1 MYFIVQLIKIIFILG
16 SIFLASFSMAEVTI
30 IQFVEVG
37 PLNLNKNGIVEVLE
51 NNNIPYKYYNA
62 QGQASLAKQIINK
75 VISEDDNLIV
85 TITTPVTLLAISSR
99 TNASQ
104 PIVFS
109 AVSQPFGAKVIK
121 KDSYLENHITGA
133 TDHPPIDKT
142 VEFIDEFFKPKKI
155 GFLYCNSEPNS
166 VESLKELKRLVAGK
180 YEIIEAPITNSGM
193 MKTTV
198 DKLAGQVDLVYV
210 PLDSTVLSSLELATR
225 VLSRHNVP
233 VIANDPDTLAK
244 GVTAAV
250 GFNEYEVGK
259 EAGRKIVRILNAKNN
274 NDDLADLKIT
284 SPSKYE
290 IKISKKMVT
299 QFNINVPE
307 KMNQYLIQ

>member
-1 MYFIVQLIKIIFILG
+1 MTKVKKFISLLVMYIVSLSEIA
-16 SIFLASFSMAEVTI
+16 LADVTI

-37 PLNLNKNGIVEVLE
+37 PLNHNKNGIVEILE

-62 QGQASLAKQIINK
+62 QGQATLAKQIINK
-75 VISEDDNLIV
+75 VMSEEDNLIV

-99 TNASQ
+99 INASQ

-121 KDSYLENHITGA
+121 KDDYLETHITGA

-142 VEFIDEFFKPKKI
+142 VEFIGEVFSPKKI

-166 VESLKELKRLVAGK
+166 VESLRELKRLTAGK
-180 YEIIEAPITNSGM
+180 YEIVEAPVTNSGM
-193 MKTTV
+193 VKSAV
-198 DKLAGQVDLVYV
+198 DRLVDQVDLVYV
-210 PLDSTVLSSLELATR
+210 PLDSTILSSLELATR
-225 VLSRHNVP
+225 VLSRHNIP
-233 VIANDPDTLAK
+233 VVANDPDTLSK

-259 EAGRKIVRILNAKNN
+259 EAGRKVVRILNAKNN
-274 NDDLADLKIT
+274 NDNLADLKIT
-284 SPSKYE
+284 SPSKYD
-290 IKISKKMVT
+290 IRINRKMIT
-299 QFNINVPE
+299 LFDINLPE
-307 KMNQYLIQ
+307 SMQQYLNQ